1 MQLRS
6 ESLNGLVNA
15 GVRVAYRVSL
25 IIISNRR
32 LQIVIATIFTIESRG
47 YMEPR
52 IDVNWTLFYAP
63 VNRRNNNRNCWQDLF
78 KFKTKYA
85 RTYACQKHTTRLN
98 DAKT

>member
-1 MQLRS
+1 MQLRP

-15 GVRVAYRVSL
+15 GVRITYRVSL

-52 IDVNWTLFYAP
+52 IDVDCRL
-63 VNRRNNNRNCWQDLF
+63 DIIL
-78 KFKTKYA
+78 
-85 RTYACQKHTTRLN
+85 RTGK
-98 DAKT
+98 